1 MRFSHAWIGEYV
13 RLQEPAEAIGRRL
26 TAAGIPLESIERPSS
41 LDPGD
46 AIYDFDVLTNRPD
59 CMNHLGLAREI
70 GALYG
75 TPIAPPAGTIPPG
88 GAPTSGL
95 VSVAIEAPSL
105 CRRYAARLV
114 RGVQVAP
121 SPAWLRRR
129 LESIGQ
135 RAINNVVD
143 ATNFVL
149 WEMGQPLHPFD
160 RARLTG
166 NRVLVREARAG
177 ESLVTLDGISRTLA
191 AGMLVI
197 ADAEGP
203 VALAGIMGGR
213 ASEIGG
219 ATHDV
224 FLESAWFD
232 PISVRR
238 TAKSLGMHTDASH
251 RFERGADP
259 GATLVALD
267 RAAALIAAIAG
278 GQVTDP
284 PIDAGSGA
292 GPDRVVV
299 FRPARVPALLG
310 YDPGS
315 AAIRAALESLGFGVA
330 ADTPA
335 WQVTVPTFRRD
346 IEREE
351 DLIEEV
357 ARLRGY
363 DAIPS
368 VLPPLRARGIGRS
381 GADRLRRDAREALR
395 AAGLAEAVNFAM
407 TDADLCRLFT
417 PGEAPVALRNPLQ
430 SGAASLR
437 TTLLPGLLANLARN
451 LDHGLAGAQLFEIGH
466 AFRPAAERPDEPLCA
481 AGVLAGRAASSHW
494 NPGWRDV
501 DLSDARGAVESLAAA
516 LGVREL
522 GIASDRIARS
532 GGMEALMVVAAGTDA
547 GRVGVVAAPVA
558 RRFGIDRAVFAF
570 EVDLAILAAGAGAGG
585 SFRPLPRHPAVR
597 RDLALVVPESVTFDA
612 ITAVVRRASTL
623 PIADLQVFDR
633 FRGRGLPQGAAS
645 LAIQVQFQ
653 HPDRTLE
660 ADEVQ
665 AAQEAIVAS
674 LARSLQARLR
684 GPDSD

>member
-26 TAAGIPLESIERPSS
+26 TAAGIPLESIERPPS
-41 LDPGD
+41 LEPGD
-46 AIYDFDVLTNRPD
+46 AIYDFDILTNRPD

-70 GALYG
+70 AALYG
-75 TPIAPPAGTIPPG
+75 TPLIPPAATIPPG
-88 GAPTSGL
+88 GAPTAGV

-114 RGVQVAP
+114 QGVRVAP

-160 RARLTG
+160 RARLAG
-166 NRVLVREARAG
+166 NRVVVREARAG
-177 ESLVTLDGISRTLA
+177 ESLVTLDGSTRDLA
-191 AGMLVI
+191 GGMLVI
-197 ADAEGP
+197 ADAGGP

-213 ASEIGG
+213 ASEIGD
-219 ATHDV
+219 ATRDV

-232 PISVRR
+232 PVAVRR
-238 TAKSLGMHTDASH
+238 TARSLGMHTDASH

-259 GATLVALD
+259 GATLAALD
-267 RAAALIAAIAG
+267 RAAALIATIAG

-284 PIDAGSGA
+284 PIDT
-292 GPDRVVV
+292 GPGCGPARVVGL
-299 FRPARVPALLG
+299 RPARVPALLG

-315 AAIRAALESLGFGVA
+315 AAIRAALEALGFGVA
-330 ADTPA
+330 TDSPA

-368 VLPPLRARGIGRS
+368 VLPPLRARGAGRS
-381 GADRLRRDAREALR
+381 RADRLRRDAREALR

-407 TDADLCRLFT
+407 TDADLCRLFA
-417 PGEAPVALRNPLQ
+417 PAQAPVALRNPLQ

-451 LDHGLAGAQLFEIGH
+451 LDHGLPGAQLFEIGH
-466 AFRPAAERPDEPLCA
+466 AFRPAVERPDEPLHA
-481 AGVLAGRAASSHW
+481 AGVLAGRAVSSHW
-494 NPGWRDV
+494 NPGWREV
-501 DLSDARGAVESLAAA
+501 DFSDARGAVESLAAA
-516 LGVREL
+516 LRVRDL

-532 GGMEALMVVAAGTDA
+532 DGMEALPIVAAGADA
-547 GRVGVVAAPVA
+547 GRVGVVAAAVA
-558 RRFGIDRAVFAF
+558 RRFGIDRPVYAF
-570 EVDLAILAAGAGAGG
+570 EVDLAILTEGAGRGG
-585 SFRPLPRHPAVR
+585 AFRPLPRYPAVR
-597 RDLALVVPESVTFDA
+597 RDLALVVPDVVTFDA
-612 ITAVVRRASTL
+612 IAAVVRGASAL
-623 PIADLQVFDR
+623 PIADVQVFDR
-633 FRGRGLPQGAAS
+633 FRGRGLPQGSAS

-665 AAQEAIVAS
+665 AAQETIVAA
-674 LARSLQARLR
+674 LARTLRARLR
-684 GPDSD
+684 GPETD